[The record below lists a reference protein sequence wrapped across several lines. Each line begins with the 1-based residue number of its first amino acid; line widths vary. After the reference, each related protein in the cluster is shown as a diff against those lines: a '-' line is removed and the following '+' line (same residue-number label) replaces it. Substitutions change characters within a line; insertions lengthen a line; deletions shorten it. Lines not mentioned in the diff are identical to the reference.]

1 MKNLIKRL
9 EEARRTSVPEDEYGT
24 LAALRVVDAKLKRHK
39 VQGSKAY
46 PFEPSAE
53 TGWISNEGKGYAQWD
68 FEGDVVRDSS
78 QDSMDGPGY
87 KEVDFVIEAHWEGDA
102 GDDIIE
108 ASVQWL
114 VRNQYGEYGDHGYD
128 GGGEPVVKRMP
139 SRWGGLKIARAIIK
153 MINDAEH
160 EVE

>member
-1 MKNLIKRL
+1 MKALIDRL

-24 LAALRVVDAKLKRHK
+24 LAALRVVDVKLKRYK

-46 PFEPSAE
+46 PFEPFTAE
-53 TGWISNEGKGYAQWD
+53 TGKGYAQWD
-68 FEGDVVRDSS
+68 FEDEVRDSS

-139 SRWGGLKIARAIIK
+139 SRWGGLKITRAIIK

-160 EVE
+160 EVK